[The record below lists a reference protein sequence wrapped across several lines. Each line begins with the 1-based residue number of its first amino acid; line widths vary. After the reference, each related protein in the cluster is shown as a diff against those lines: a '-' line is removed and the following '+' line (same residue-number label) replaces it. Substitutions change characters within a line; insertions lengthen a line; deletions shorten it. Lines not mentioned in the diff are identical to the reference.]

1 LQRQPRQESFQAWHF
16 ELDWSH
22 SRSRLCRMFFCP
34 DCHVSNRTDAKFC
47 RKCGKSRTE
56 LERTET
62 RDEAISSKVESGSV
76 VEAPKPVQEEM
87 RAAETGSAPQS
98 TNAAQSTNTAPSV
111 NAAQSTNTAPSVSA
125 APSGSAGQDTS
136 DSTQAAPGHTHTEE
150 GRSERSDA
158 PALSVRLEEEGVSLS
173 APPDVSGP
181 ECPNCWRALRATD
194 KFCCWCGEAQP
205 NRVLPFLKLCL
216 ECSTFLPEKA
226 NFCYSCGTDVGYSSR
241 RKVKVPHELFKDEDS
256 EFFPRFNA

>member
-1 LQRQPRQESFQAWHF
+1 
-16 ELDWSH
+16 
-22 SRSRLCRMFFCP
+22 MFFCP

-47 RKCGKSRTE
+47 RKCGKSRAE
-56 LERTET
+56 LERTGT
-62 RDEAISSKVESGSV
+62 RDEAVLSQVESGRVEDATKQIAEEVSALES
-76 VEAPKPVQEEM
+76 VEADEWK
-87 RAAETGSAPQS
+87 
-98 TNAAQSTNTAPSV
+98 
-111 NAAQSTNTAPSVSA
+111 SVSA
-125 APSGSAGQDTS
+125 PESATEPVNATPSSAPETTVEPKKAAAQALVMNSVAQPGADSLVSEPPSEDSGTPSLSVQL
-136 DSTQAAPGHTHTEE
+136 EE
-150 GRSERSDA
+150 GE
-158 PALSVRLEEEGVSLS
+158 VSLS
-173 APPDVSGP
+173 APPEISGP
-181 ECPNCWRALRATD
+181 ECPNCWKALRATD

>member
-1 LQRQPRQESFQAWHF
+1 MQRQPRQESFQAWHF

-62 RDEAISSKVESGSV
+62 RDEAISSKVESGPV
-76 VEAPKPVQEEM
+76 VEEAPKPVQEEM
-87 RAAETGSAPQS
+87 TATPPTSAIE
-98 TNAAQSTNTAPSV
+98 
-111 NAAQSTNTAPSVSA
+111 
-125 APSGSAGQDTS
+125 DTSS
-136 DSTQAAPGHTHTEE
+136 DSTPSAAGRTPAEE
-150 GRSERSDA
+150 ARGEQSDA
-158 PALSVRLEEEGVSLS
+158 PALTVRLEEEEVSLS